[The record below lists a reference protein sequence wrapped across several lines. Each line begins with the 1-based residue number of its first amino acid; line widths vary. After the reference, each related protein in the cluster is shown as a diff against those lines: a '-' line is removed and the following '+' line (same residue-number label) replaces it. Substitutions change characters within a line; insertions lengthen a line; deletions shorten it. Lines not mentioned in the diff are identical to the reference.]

1 MKILALEIGATRL
14 SVGPVGEDV
23 DPDDYR
29 RIPVPAEDV
38 WDECRDLLLDY
49 AGGDEV
55 AAVGIASAGPIDL
68 AAGVIAPNDIPE
80 WRTGF
85 GIVEQ
90 VRKMFPAASVALALD
105 GACLALAERNFGAT
119 VQATDALSIYVSDR
133 IVAGV
138 MVGGL
143 VVVGKTGN
151 TGHFGHMM
159 VQGFGDSC
167 ECGNLGC
174 LEAVAGEAA
183 MVRWARAQGWPGAS
197 AEELL
202 ANSAA
207 GDAVAIEAL
216 ERAGTALG
224 RAIVSAAALLDVELA
239 VIGGPA
245 IQAGSVLWRAL
256 QSAVTSHARLGFLMG
271 LRVLP
276 SQLRDVGILAGAGV
290 LAATVS
296 G

>member
-1 MKILALEIGATRL
+1 MRILALEIGAGRL

-23 DPDDYR
+23 DPDDFR
-29 RIPVPAEDV
+29 RIPIPAEEV
-38 WDECRDLLLDY
+38 WDECRDLLLDF

-80 WRTGF
+80 WRMGF
-85 GIVEQ
+85 GIVEH
-90 VRKMFPAASVALALD
+90 VRKMFPAAAVGLALD

-119 VQATDALSIYVSDR
+119 TQTADALSVHVSDR

-143 VVVGKTGN
+143 VVVGSTGN
-151 TGHFGHMM
+151 AGHFGHML
-159 VQGFGDSC
+159 VRGFEDPC

-174 LEAVAGEAA
+174 LEAVAGAAA
-183 MVRWARAQGWPGAS
+183 MVRWARAQGWQGSS

-202 ANSAA
+202 ANSEA
-207 GDAVAIEAL
+207 GDQVAIAAL

-224 RAIVSAAALLDVELA
+224 RAVVSAAALLDIELA

-245 IQAGSVLWRAL
+245 IQAGSVLWKAV
-256 QSAVTSHARLGFLMG
+256 QTAVTSHARLGFLMG
-271 LRVLP
+271 LRVVP
-276 SQLRDVGILAGAGV
+276 SELGDVGILAGAGV
-290 LAATVS
+290 LAATMS
-296 G
+296 S